1 MNVFADMLYF
11 ALVICFGVPL
21 ITALF
26 VILVTLIKS
35 AILNLINKKRGE
47 ND

>member
-1 MNVFADMLYF
+1 MNIFADMLYF

-35 AILNLINKKRGE
+35 VILNLINSKRGE

>member
-1 MNVFADMLYF
+1 MNIFADMLYF
-11 ALVICFGVPL
+11 ALIICFGVPL

-35 AILNLINKKRGE
+35 AILNLINKKE
-47 ND
+47 DKND

>member
-1 MNVFADMLYF
+1 MNIFADMLYF

-35 AILNLINKKRGE
+35 AILNLINSKRGE

>member
-1 MNVFADMLYF
+1 MDIFVDMLYF
-11 ALVICFGVPL
+11 ALIICFGIPL
-21 ITALF
+21 LTALF

-47 ND
+47 K